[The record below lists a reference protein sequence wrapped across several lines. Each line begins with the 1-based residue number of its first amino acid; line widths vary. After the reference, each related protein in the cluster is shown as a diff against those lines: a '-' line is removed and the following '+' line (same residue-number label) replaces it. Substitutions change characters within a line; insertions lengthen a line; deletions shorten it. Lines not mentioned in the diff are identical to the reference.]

1 MKLPEGKENVIAENP
16 SPTRSVM
23 KIWIDRDGKQATV
36 KKLLEALSECQQ
48 GKLAQDIEEML
59 AVELTSNLSVVDG
72 VQAMSM
78 EDQKKS
84 KHIVQWT
91 CPLLH
96 QLLN

>member
-1 MKLPEGKENVIAENP
+1 LKLPEGKENVIAENP

-36 KKLLEALSECQQ
+36 KKLLEALYECPQ
-48 GKLAQDIEEML
+48 GGLADSIEQML
-59 AVELTSNLSVVDG
+59 GVELTSNLSIVDG

-91 CPLLH
+91 CPFYI
-96 QLLN
+96 NF

>member
-36 KKLLEALSECQQ
+36 KKLLEALYECPQ
-48 GKLAQDIEEML
+48 GGLADSIEQML
-59 AVELTSNLSVVDG
+59 GVGLELSVVDG
-72 VQAMSM
+72 FQAISIE

>member
-1 MKLPEGKENVIAENP
+1 LKLPEGKENVIAENP

-36 KKLLEALSECQQ
+36 KKLLEALYECPQ
-48 GKLAQDIEEML
+48 GGLADSIEQML
-59 AVELTSNLSVVDG
+59 GVGLELSVVDG
-72 VQAMSM
+72 FQAISIE

>member
-36 KKLLEALSECQQ
+36 KKLLEALYECPQ
-48 GKLAQDIEEML
+48 GGLADSIEQML
-59 AVELTSNLSVVDG
+59 GVGLELSVVDG
-72 VQAMSM
+72 FQAISIE

-91 CPLLH
+91 CPFYI
-96 QLLN
+96 NF

>member
-1 MKLPEGKENVIAENP
+1 LKLPEGKENVIAENP

-36 KKLLEALSECQQ
+36 KKLLEALYECPQ
-48 GKLAQDIEEML
+48 GGLADSIEQML
-59 AVELTSNLSVVDG
+59 GVGLELSVVDG
-72 VQAMSM
+72 FQAISIE

-91 CPLLH
+91 CPFYI
-96 QLLN
+96 NF